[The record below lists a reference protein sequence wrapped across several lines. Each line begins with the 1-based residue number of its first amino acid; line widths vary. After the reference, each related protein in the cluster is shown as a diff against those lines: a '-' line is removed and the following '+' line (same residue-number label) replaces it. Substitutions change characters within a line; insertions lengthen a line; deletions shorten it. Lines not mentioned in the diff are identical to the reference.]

1 MLEHNVGMHDVRRR
15 HRLVGRSLDGS
26 VVGPLIGAACAAASV
41 LALVLALGPGGR
53 SADGL
58 LHDNVLNNAVNG
70 VTLGLL
76 AAVLTRLRPVN
87 RVGWLVLG
95 VAWCNGLA
103 VLGEG
108 WALASYPL
116 SLPGRGAA
124 AWLGSWTWAV
134 GLIAGV
140 TLLPLLYP
148 TGRTS
153 SRSAHRLAVAVVV
166 PTVLLGVGLAL
177 LDQSYDA
184 AVPGHH
190 LGVNPLSQGR
200 FQPLLGGLAVAGAL
214 VALLLGLVIWGH
226 TLRRLWRA
234 QSPEREQLA
243 WLLAMVV
250 PVVVTAPLNL
260 PWVSFSVQAVTP
272 VLLLIGIVR
281 HDLFDIKAFLRSG
294 LLYGALTLIAVAGYF
309 AVVALIS
316 TFTPRG
322 TVPSI
327 FAAAAVA
334 LVVVPLHRW
343 LQRWVGRLVYGDR
356 RDPIRALARVGR
368 GMSGAA
374 GDATGMLSMLT
385 GVADALRSPY
395 VCVTAVDGTLL
406 AEAGQHGDHRLHL
419 VELAF
424 GGDDVGR
431 LGVAPRSTRDRFG
444 TVDRRLLDV
453 LSGPVAAALHAG
465 MMTQQVAASRG
476 RVLAVREAER
486 SRLRADLHDGLG
498 PSLSGI
504 ALGLEAA
511 QASVLERPER
521 VAEMLPV
528 LRHEV
533 DALVTEVRGIID
545 DLGPSRVDLVA
556 ALRGQVESLTA
567 TGHAIAFIHGGP
579 CDGLPDDVAVAAQRI
594 AAEALSNAVRHS
606 GAARIGVTLAG
617 AADALT
623 VEVVDDGCGTPAP
636 RPGGVGLASMRRRA
650 ESVGGVLDLD
660 ATPGAGTRV
669 RAVLPTGA
677 R

>member
-1 MLEHNVGMHDVRRR
+1 MA
-15 HRLVGRSLDGS
+15 
-26 VVGPLIGAACAAASV
+26 GPLLGVVCAAASV
-41 LALVLALGPGGR
+41 LGLGLALGPGGR
-53 SADGL
+53 AVEGL

-76 AAVLTRLRPVN
+76 AAVLVRLRPTN

-95 VAWCNGLA
+95 VAWCNGIA
-103 VLGEG
+103 ILGEG
-108 WALASYPL
+108 WALASYTL
-116 SLPGRGAA
+116 SIPGRPIA
-124 AWLGSWTWAV
+124 AWLGSWPWAV
-134 GLIAGV
+134 GLVAGV
-140 TLLPLLYP
+140 TVLPLLYP

-153 SRSAHRLAVAVVV
+153 SRSAHRLAVSAAVPMVF
-166 PTVLLGVGLAL
+166 LGTGLAL
-177 LDQSYDA
+177 LDESYDS

-190 LGVNPLSQGR
+190 LGVNPLSQGHL
-200 FQPLLGGLAVAGAL
+200 QPLFGGLAGAGAL
-214 VALLLGLVIWGH
+214 VALLLALAVWGH

-234 QSPEREQLA
+234 RSPEREQLA
-243 WLLAMVV
+243 WLLAMIV

-260 PWVSFSVQAVTP
+260 PWVSFVVQAVTP
-272 VLLLIGIVR
+272 VLLLVGIVR
-281 HDLFDIKAFLRSG
+281 HDLFDIKAFVRSG
-294 LLYGALTLIAVAGYF
+294 LLYGALTAIAVGAYF
-309 AVVALIS
+309 AVVALI
-316 TFTPRG
+316 TTITPRG
-322 TVPSI
+322 TVPSL
-327 FAAAAVA
+327 FAAAVVA

-356 RDPIRALARVGR
+356 GDPVRALARVGR
-368 GMSGAA
+368 GMSGAVE
-374 GDATGMLSMLT
+374 DATGMLSMLT

-395 VCVTAVDGTLL
+395 VCVSAVDGTLL
-406 AEAGQHGDHRLHL
+406 AEVGQHGDHRLHL

-424 GGDDVGR
+424 GGDVVGR
-431 LGVAPRSTRDRFG
+431 LAVAPRSTRDRFG
-444 TVDRRLLDV
+444 AADRRLLDV
-453 LSGPVAAALHAG
+453 LSGPVAAAVHAAL
-465 MMTQQVAASRG
+465 MAQQLAASRG

-567 TGHAIAFIHGGP
+567 TGHDVVFSHDGP

-617 AADALT
+617 ASDALT
-623 VEVVDDGCGTPAP
+623 VEVADDGCGTLAP
-636 RPGGVGLASMRRRA
+636 RAGGLGLASMRRRA
-650 ESVGGVLDLD
+650 ESVGGVLDLA
-660 ATPGAGTRV
+660 ATPGTGTRV
-669 RAVLPTGA
+669 RAVLPTVA